1 MVQITNLSSSPG
13 RLYVL
18 IMSHTC
24 FRVYI
29 FTLCLP
35 ECQGTPCLTQ
45 AWNLKFKWLQWNS
58 NPQTGLNG
66 WLFLYKLSGC
76 GFESC
81 CSHLN
86 FRFCVCFE
94 QGVHWHS
101 GKYRV
106 WIHSETHTWHD
117 KNIQSHVSY
126 RYVLTA

>member
-18 IMSHTC
+18 IMSCTC

-35 ECQGTPCLTQ
+35 ECQGTPYLTQ
-45 AWNLKFKWLQWNS
+45 AWNLKFKWLQLNS

-86 FRFCVCFE
+86 FRLCVCFE
-94 QGVHWHS
+94 EGVPWHS

-106 WIHSETHTWHD
+106 WFHSVTHTWHD
-117 KNIQSHVSY
+117 KNIQSNASY
-126 RYVLTA
+126 RYVLTT